1 MFSYY
6 LLREKGYAILV
17 NKQKICVL
25 NAATY
30 KLVIR
35 DTDGNTICTLTFN
48 AQGQLTAIAFNVRA
62 RGNAPEQTQT
72 AGFSFTITGLNSS
85 TTYDYTLT
93 AKDAAGNVLDTQTGT
108 FTTDGT
114 TGIEDIPSSIDLSS
128 PTKVFENGN
137 IYILLPDN
145 TRYNLQGAEVK

>member
-30 KLVIR
+30 ELVIR
-35 DTDGNTICTLTFN
+35 DTDGNIVCTLIFD
-48 AQGQLTAIAFNVRA
+48 AQGHLTQIAFAAPARTNV
-62 RGNAPEQTQT
+62 PKQTQA
-72 AGFSFTITGLNSS
+72 AGFSFTVTGLNSG

-93 AKDAAGNVLDTQTGT
+93 AKDAAGNVLDTKTGT
-108 FTTDGT
+108 FTTDGL
-114 TGIEDIPSSIDLSS
+114 TGIEDIPSSFDHSG
-128 PTKVFENGN
+128 PTKVFENGQ

-145 TRYNLQGAEVK
+145 TRYNLQGMQIK